1 SLQGSSRTVGMGTTL
16 EPVVAPAKSSP
27 PDDDEDL
34 EWPYGGTP
42 GHRRPARHRRP
53 RPVAHLVSRSRSG
66 RAPRWTGSDA
76 PAPARPD
83 LPQHCRSTAV
93 RHGGPSMKFRVARDD
108 LADAVAWV
116 AKSLPSRPPV
126 PVLGGILLEV
136 QGSTLTV
143 AGFDYEVST
152 RAELS
157 VDAQDDGRV
166 LVSGRLLSEIT

>member
-1 SLQGSSRTVGMGTTL
+1 MAVRWD
-16 EPVVAPAKSSP
+16 A
-27 PDDDEDL
+27 
-34 EWPYGGTP
+34 
-42 GHRRPARHRRP
+42 
-53 RPVAHLVSRSRSG
+53 
-66 RAPRWTGSDA
+66 RAPSSGPPSAPPSRGSPREPFAIGPCAEVDRVGR
-76 PAPARPD
+76 PGTRTPD

-136 QGSTLTV
+136 EGGTLTV
-143 AGFDYEVST
+143 SGFDYEVST

>member
-16 EPVVAPAKSSP
+16 EPVVAPPKSSP

-76 PAPARPD
+76 PAPARPIF
-83 LPQHCRSTAV
+83 RNTA
-93 RHGGPSMKFRVARDD
+93 A
-108 LADAVAWV
+108 A
-116 AKSLPSRPPV
+116 LPSGMEAR
-126 PVLGGILLEV
+126 
-136 QGSTLTV
+136 
-143 AGFDYEVST
+143 
-152 RAELS
+152 R
-157 VDAQDDGRV
+157 
-166 LVSGRLLSEIT
+166 